1 VLDEFVPG
9 ENNIDLRKGEDGSEG
24 IGWRVKDQAFNGGT
38 LEDRSVCFG
47 GGAKV
52 NIGKEEGGGVPKME
66 GGSRDS
72 RAQIIEKKSRVGDE
86 EVIDVKGDAIARAFG
101 VFHSAQPTFCTVN
114 PEFGEV
120 PAQKIGVE
128 SKSHRFDTE
137 GRAVLNAADF
147 ECSNTAPTS

>member
-1 VLDEFVPG
+1 
-9 ENNIDLRKGEDGSEG
+9 
-24 IGWRVKDQAFNGGT
+24 
-38 LEDRSVCFG
+38 
-47 GGAKV
+47 V

-86 EVIDVKGDAIARAFG
+86 EVIDVKGDAFSRALG

-120 PAQKIGVE
+120 SAQKIGVE

-147 ECSNTAPTS
+147 ECSDAGPTGRGK

>member
-1 VLDEFVPG
+1 
-9 ENNIDLRKGEDGSEG
+9 
-24 IGWRVKDQAFNGGT
+24 
-38 LEDRSVCFG
+38 
-47 GGAKV
+47 V
-52 NIGKEEGGGVPKME
+52 NICEKEGSGVSKMK
-66 GGSRDS
+66 GGSWDS
-72 RAQIIEKKSRVGDE
+72 WTQIIEEKSRVGDE